1 MKEAKNELM
10 QFVAGIIMLVVGLYI
25 FSQKVIVFSGF
36 FSFGG
41 GRFSSGLIV
50 VPLIIGIVW
59 MFVSGA
65 NFASKV
71 FTVLAAIIIIASVVM
86 TTNIH
91 LSAMTLYDWILILVL
106 IFGGAGLVGKVL
118 FAGNFSD
125 DKGRKGGNKKADD
138 VSSRSVRSN
147 VRSVTV
153 IRYRASAFLTR
164 IELLPSTSIQ

>member
-1 MKEAKNELM
+1 M
-10 QFVAGIIMLVVGLYI
+10 
-25 FSQKVIVFSGF
+25 
-36 FSFGG
+36 
-41 GRFSSGLIV
+41 
-50 VPLIIGIVW
+50 PLIIGIVW

-71 FTVLAAIIIIASVVM
+71 FTVLAVIIIIASVVM

-138 VSSRSVRSN
+138 VSSSVKN
-147 VRSVTV
+147 
-153 IRYRASAFLTR
+153 IDD
-164 IELLPSTSIQ
+164 ELEQLKKNIK

>member
-1 MKEAKNELM
+1 MKKAKNELM

-125 DKGRKGGNKKADD
+125 DKGRKGGNKKSDD
-138 VSSRSVRSN
+138 VSSSVKN
-147 VRSVTV
+147 
-153 IRYRASAFLTR
+153 IDD
-164 IELLPSTSIQ
+164 ELERLKKNIK

>member
-1 MKEAKNELM
+1 M
-10 QFVAGIIMLVVGLYI
+10 QGLLLHSVRKI
-25 FSQKVIVFSGF
+25 FA
-36 FSFGG
+36 
-41 GRFSSGLIV
+41 SGLIV

-71 FTVLAAIIIIASVVM
+71 FTVLAVIIIIASVVM

-118 FAGNFSD
+118 FCWQ
-125 DKGRKGGNKKADD
+125 
-138 VSSRSVRSN
+138 
-147 VRSVTV
+147 
-153 IRYRASAFLTR
+153 FLR
-164 IELLPSTSIQ
+164 

>member
-91 LSAMTLYDWILILVL
+91 LSQTLYDWILILVL

-138 VSSRSVRSN
+138 VSSSVKN
-147 VRSVTV
+147 
-153 IRYRASAFLTR
+153 IDD
-164 IELLPSTSIQ
+164 ELEQLKKNIK

>member
-36 FSFGG
+36 FSLG

-71 FTVLAAIIIIASVVM
+71 FTALAAIIIIASVVM

-91 LSAMTLYDWILILVL
+91 LSAMSLYDWILILVL

-118 FAGNFSD
+118 FAGDFSD
-125 DKGRKGGNKKADD
+125 DKGKKGISKNVDE
-138 VSSRSVRSN
+138 VSSSVKN
-147 VRSVTV
+147 
-153 IRYRASAFLTR
+153 IDA
-164 IELLPSTSIQ
+164 ELERLKKNIK

>member
-36 FSFGG
+36 FSFGV

-138 VSSRSVRSN
+138 VSSSVKN
-147 VRSVTV
+147 
-153 IRYRASAFLTR
+153 IDD
-164 IELLPSTSIQ
+164 ELEQLKKNIK

>member
-25 FSQKVIVFSGF
+25 FSQKVIV
-36 FSFGG
+36 SFGG

-138 VSSRSVRSN
+138 VSSSVKN
-147 VRSVTV
+147 
-153 IRYRASAFLTR
+153 IDD
-164 IELLPSTSIQ
+164 ELEQLKKNIK